1 MSART
6 DRRRTGPARERLIVL
21 LLLALAVIVA
31 VTAVRLHFSGSLT
44 LDALLVELGLKPPT
58 VAVEDVSYST
68 YTARSK
74 TIVNSVM
81 ASGYV
86 TSKSEFEAAF
96 PESGGMLKKIY
107 VTAGQFVEEGELLA
121 ELDTGELP
129 YLYEQQQLIVQK
141 AALFAGNSEADRL
154 QYEMEQNTLAEYERR
169 LQNSRLYAGMSG
181 QVCFTENLKPGMAV
195 TAYRTIVKV
204 VDPANL
210 FVKYT
215 SNNLRTFSLNSDVV
229 ITVNGEE
236 YGGYV
241 SKTPTESV
249 DGLYEEYPHLA
260 ADTTSI
266 YCEFNGDIP
275 DFISIGTLADI
286 TAIIEVHDNAVVI
299 SKNLVKTDGDRKY
312 VTILDE
318 NENKKEVDVVV
329 GIENATEAEILSG
342 LSAGDK
348 VVVR

>member
-1 MSART
+1 M
-6 DRRRTGPARERLIVL
+6 
-21 LLLALAVIVA
+21 
-31 VTAVRLHFSGSLT
+31 
-44 LDALLVELGLKPPT
+44 
-58 VAVEDVSYST
+58 
-68 YTARSK
+68 
-74 TIVNSVM
+74 
-81 ASGYV
+81 
-86 TSKSEFEAAF
+86 
-96 PESGGMLKKIY
+96 
-107 VTAGQFVEEGELLA
+107 
-121 ELDTGELP
+121 
-129 YLYEQQQLIVQK
+129 
-141 AALFAGNSEADRL
+141 
-154 QYEMEQNTLAEYERR
+154 
-169 LQNSRLYAGMSG
+169 
-181 QVCFTENLKPGMAV
+181 
-195 TAYRTIVKV
+195 
-204 VDPANL
+204 
-210 FVKYT
+210 
-215 SNNLRTFSLNSDVV
+215 V

-329 GIENATEAEILSG
+329 GIENATEAEILTG

>member
-1 MSART
+1 MKHKFLAVPAVAAALSL
-6 DRRRTGPARERLIVL
+6 TGCYFFPAEEE
-21 LLLALAVIVA
+21 LLA
-31 VTAVRLHFSGSLT
+31 
-44 LDALLVELGLKPPT
+44 PPT

-154 QYEMEQNTLAEYERR
+154 QYEMEQNTLA
-169 LQNSRLYAGMSG
+169 G
-181 QVCFTENLKPGMAV
+181 QVGFTENLKPGMAV

>member
-1 MSART
+1 
-6 DRRRTGPARERLIVL
+6 
-21 LLLALAVIVA
+21 
-31 VTAVRLHFSGSLT
+31 
-44 LDALLVELGLKPPT
+44 
-58 VAVEDVSYST
+58 
-68 YTARSK
+68 
-74 TIVNSVM
+74 
-81 ASGYV
+81 
-86 TSKSEFEAAF
+86 
-96 PESGGMLKKIY
+96 
-107 VTAGQFVEEGELLA
+107 
-121 ELDTGELP
+121 
-129 YLYEQQQLIVQK
+129 
-141 AALFAGNSEADRL
+141 
-154 QYEMEQNTLAEYERR
+154 
-169 LQNSRLYAGMSG
+169 
-181 QVCFTENLKPGMAV
+181 MAV

-210 FVKYT
+210 FVKCT

>member
-1 MSART
+1 MRQKILAIPALAAILSM
-6 DRRRTGPARERLIVL
+6 TGCYFFPAEEE
-21 LLLALAVIVA
+21 LLA
-31 VTAVRLHFSGSLT
+31 
-44 LDALLVELGLKPPT
+44 PPT

-74 TIVNSVM
+74 TITNSVM

-86 TSKSEFEAAF
+86 TSKSEYEAAF
-96 PESGGMLKKIY
+96 PESGGLLKKIY

-141 AALFAGNSEADRL
+141 AALTAGNSEADRL

-169 LQNSRLYAGMSG
+169 LQNSRLYAGISG
-181 QVCFTENLKPGMAV
+181 QVCFTETMKPGTEV
-195 TAYRTIVKV
+195 TAYKTVVKV
-204 VDPANL
+204 VDPTDL
-210 FVKYT
+210 FIKYT
-215 SNNLRTFSLNSDVV
+215 SNSLRAFTLGSDVI
-229 ITVNGEE
+229 ITVDGED
-236 YGGYV
+236 YSGYV
-241 SKTPTESV
+241 SKTPTESIE
-249 DGLYEEYPHLA
+249 GLYEDYPALA
-260 ADTTSI
+260 GDTSSI
-266 YCEFNGDIP
+266 YCEFNNEIP

-286 TAIIEVHDNAVVI
+286 TSIIEVHDNAVVI

>member
-1 MSART
+1 M
-6 DRRRTGPARERLIVL
+6 RRKLFAIPALAAVLSMTGCYFFPAEEE
-21 LLLALAVIVA
+21 LLA
-31 VTAVRLHFSGSLT
+31 
-44 LDALLVELGLKPPT
+44 PPT

-81 ASGYV
+81 ASGYI

-96 PESGGMLKKIY
+96 PESGGQLKKIY

-129 YLYEQQQLIVQK
+129 YLYEQQKLIVQK

-154 QYEMEQNTLAEYERR
+154 QYEMEQNTLEEYERR
-169 LQNSRLYAGMSG
+169 LNNSRLYAGMSG
-181 QVCFTENLKPGMAV
+181 QVCFTDSMKPGAEV
-195 TAYRTIVKV
+195 TAYKTIVKV
-204 VDPANL
+204 VDPEKL

-215 SNNLRTFSLNSDVV
+215 SNNLRTFSLNSEVI

-236 YGGYV
+236 YNGYV
-241 SKTPTESV
+241 SKTPSV
-249 DGLYEEYPHLA
+249 SVEGLYDDYPALA
-260 ADTTSI
+260 ADTASI

-286 TAIIEVHDNAVVI
+286 TSIIEVHDNAVVI
-299 SKNLVKTDGDRKY
+299 SKNLVKSDGDRKY

-318 NENKKEVDVVV
+318 NENKKEVDVTI